1 MCYLLTLDT
10 VIYCNFNNRKIT
22 LLSKIFVE
30 KQNMFPFYL
39 FIFFY
44 ESFITSLIKYSTLH
58 LYFFTIKSYRF

>member
-39 FIFFY
+39 FIFFLRVIHY
-44 ESFITSLIKYSTLH
+44 KFN
-58 LYFFTIKSYRF
+58 